1 MTTKLQKYTPLPL
14 RVLLGIGCVHHGWHN
29 VVMADE
35 RLAFTWMLS
44 QIGITQP
51 TMTLWI
57 ISLTSV
63 LGGVALLTGAWVR
76 TVTVPLAIN
85 VAAVLFLI
93 HVPSGFDF
101 VKLTAVTPQ
110 GPQFGMPGYEVS
122 LLYMAGFLSLHL
134 SGAGAYSVDA
144 VREGRRRN
152 RRSIAGGRTPT
163 FPPAGYSSPASELRR
178 AAEPLLAPCS
188 GNAYACDVAPPC
200 GAANALTLRHQSH
213 PRAES

>member
-1 MTTKLQKYTPLPL
+1 MTTNLQRYAPLPIRL
-14 RVLLGIGCVHHGWHN
+14 LLGIGCVHHGWHN

-44 QIGITQP
+44 QIGITHP

-63 LGGVALLTGAWVR
+63 IGGVALLTGAWVR
-76 TVTVPLAIN
+76 TVSVPLAIN

-144 VREGRRRN
+144 AREGRRRS
-152 RRSIAGGRTPT
+152 RRAIAVADTPT
-163 FPPAGYSSPASELRR
+163 FPPAGFSLPAPGLRP

-188 GNAYACDVAPPC
+188 VNAYACEVAAPC
-200 GAANALTLRHQSH
+200 CAANALSVRHQFLT
-213 PRAES
+213 RAES

>member
-1 MTTKLQKYTPLPL
+1 
-14 RVLLGIGCVHHGWHN
+14 
-29 VVMADE
+29 
-35 RLAFTWMLS
+35 MLS
-44 QIGITQP
+44 QIGITHP

-63 LGGVALLTGAWVR
+63 LGGVALLTGAWIR
-76 TVTVPLAIN
+76 TVSVPLAIN

-101 VKLTAVTPQ
+101 VKLNAVTPQ

-122 LLYMAGFLSLHL
+122 LLYMAGFLSLYL

-144 VREGRRRN
+144 AREGRRLN
-152 RRSIAGGRTPT
+152 RQSTAAGERLKVPLAG
-163 FPPAGYSSPASELRR
+163 FSLPAPGLRP

-188 GNAYACDVAPPC
+188 ANAYACEVAAPC
-200 GAANALTLRHQSH
+200 GAANALSVRHQSLT
-213 PRAES
+213 RAES

>member
-1 MTTKLQKYTPLPL
+1 MTTNLQRYAPLPL
-14 RVLLGIGCVHHGWHN
+14 RILLGIGCVHHGWHN

-35 RLAFTWMLS
+35 RQAFTWMLS
-44 QIGITQP
+44 QIGITHP

-63 LGGVALLTGAWVR
+63 LGGVALLTGAWIR
-76 TVTVPLAIN
+76 TVSVPLAIN

-101 VKLTAVTPQ
+101 IKLTAVTPQ

-122 LLYMAGFLSLHL
+122 LLYMAGFLSLYL

-144 VREGRRRN
+144 ARERRRLD
-152 RRSIAGGRTPT
+152 RHSTAAGERLKV
-163 FPPAGYSSPASELRR
+163 PPAGFSLPAPGRR
-178 AAEPLLAPCS
+178 PAAEPLLAPCS
-188 GNAYACDVAPPC
+188 ANAYACEVAAPC
-200 GAANALTLRHQSH
+200 GAANALSVRHQSLT
-213 PRAES
+213 RAES